1 MQVPSWYD
9 GDVSRETL
17 DKLNA
22 YAVLLSKWTQK
33 INLIAK
39 STIEDIEQR
48 HIWDSAQVY
57 ERGNDNWLDLGSGG
71 GLPGVVIAILAQGE
85 GDSLS
90 MTLVESDQRKAVFL
104 RTCMRELSIPLNVI
118 DSRVEDLPPM
128 KAGIVSARALASLTG
143 LLDLAENQ
151 IESDTRCIF
160 SKGANWREEVDIARR
175 NWRFS
180 CEATPSKTHP
190 EAVILHLKEVKR
202 V

>member
-17 DKLNA
+17 DKLNT
-22 YAVLLSKWTQK
+22 YAALLSKWTQK

-39 STIEDIEQR
+39 STIDDIEER
-48 HIWDSAQVY
+48 HIWDSAQAY
-57 ERGNDNWLDLGSGG
+57 KRGSDTWLDLGSGG
-71 GLPGVVIAILAQGE
+71 GLPGIVIAILAQGE
-85 GDSLS
+85 GHNLS

-104 RTCMRELSIPLNVI
+104 RTCMRELSIPLYVI
-118 DSRVEDLPPM
+118 SSRIEEVPPM
-128 KAGIVSARALASLTG
+128 KAGIVSARALASLSG

-151 IESDTRCIF
+151 IEPNTLCIF
-160 SKGANWREEVDIARR
+160 SKGAKWREEVDIARR

-190 EAVILHLKEVKR
+190 EAVILHLKEVER